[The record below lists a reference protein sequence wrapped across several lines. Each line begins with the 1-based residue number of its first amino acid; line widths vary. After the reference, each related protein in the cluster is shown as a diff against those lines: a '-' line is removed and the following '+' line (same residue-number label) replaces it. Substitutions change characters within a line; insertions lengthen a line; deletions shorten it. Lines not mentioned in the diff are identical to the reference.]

1 MDGVYG
7 STGLEKLN
15 KMKSQHSDDPGVKGA
30 HAARRRDQH
39 HHRAISSAKTSSCAV
54 YRAGALD
61 VNPEVFEVEA
71 EELSASKRGI
81 VFELPKSGM
90 TDLDFDM
97 ECDSTKSKV
106 NSRLSANS
114 LFSSRRLPV
123 LISANPAA
131 CQELNI
137 DVRPVAM
144 TFEEFYCGF
153 TEDSHPS
160 FTVTPTEGKMVRTT
174 PTAHAFARA
183 LSSRTARRL
192 CVLRSDE
199 MGRRRR

>member
-1 MDGVYG
+1 M
-7 STGLEKLN
+7 
-15 KMKSQHSDDPGVKGA
+15 
-30 HAARRRDQH
+30 
-39 HHRAISSAKTSSCAV
+39 
-54 YRAGALD
+54 
-61 VNPEVFEVEA
+61 NPEVFEVEA

-106 NSRLSANS
+106 NSATSRRILY

-131 CQELNI
+131 FEELNI